1 MNNSLRAF
9 MKCLIDYAGLF
20 PPSELPFEEA
30 FTNYKKYFLSS
41 DSWILNRFICPVSKL
56 DNLIPYLPAFAPTK
70 PLSLSVL
77 ITGNFED
84 DNYLKKFND
93 EINIIKAFEKKHS
106 ETCQIRS
113 LEARIGAQND
123 RIEETLLLLSNSIES
138 FVSSVDVF
146 LEPQAGDFSL
156 ISNQIS
162 ESAIRNVH
170 LKLRCGG
177 IVPEAFLSS
186 EKIASALVNCKN
198 SGIKLKFTAGLHHPI
213 SHFNEQMGTKM
224 HGFVNVFGAA
234 LLFYI
239 DSINQKDLIQILDD
253 ENSDNFRFE
262 NSSFFWKN
270 ASLSA
275 KAIGVLREEALLSY
289 GSCSFDEPR
298 DGLRSLGW
306 M

>member
-1 MNNSLRAF
+1 

-56 DNLIPYLPAFAPTK
+56 DNLPSHFPDFTSAK
-70 PLSLSVL
+70 PLPLSVL

-84 DNYLKKFND
+84 DDYLKKFND
-93 EINIIKAFEKKHS
+93 EINTIKAFENKYG
-106 ETCQIRS
+106 EVCQIQS
-113 LEARIGAQND
+113 LEAKIEVQND
-123 RIEETLLLLSNSIES
+123 SLKDILSLLSSSIEPLDN
-138 FVSSVDVF
+138 SVDIF
-146 LEPQAGDFSL
+146 LEPKARNFPS

-162 ESAIRNVH
+162 VLAIQNIH